1 MNFSKQQLIIFGG
14 IGLLILVLIL
24 VFAGIL
30 PGSKTSTNNPANTQ
44 GSLTMWIY
52 GDQPSFYNQAVAAFN
67 TTYPHVKVDI
77 RTFGDYGT
85 YSQALL
91 EAMASGQAPDIFM
104 IPSTELPT
112 YFNKIVPVS
121 SALFSPFNLQ
131 QDFPAVVYQDF
142 VSGQYVYGLPLSL
155 DTMALFY
162 NKDLLAKAG
171 IVYPPATWQDF
182 DRIVP
187 SLTQISSTGTIDQAA
202 AAIGTSNA
210 NIDHATDLL
219 SLLMLQTGTTITDA
233 AKNQATF
240 AVDTGFNAF
249 KFYTQFSDPKNN
261 LYTWNYNMPDSL
273 DAFATNKVAMI
284 FDYESAVNQLKAKN
298 SFLNY
303 GIAPVPQPA
312 SSTAYVSYPNY
323 AGFVVSKQSRYQS
336 LAWTLI
342 LSMATNAQNANS
354 YITASG
360 NPPALLSLI
369 QGRLQDPNLS
379 VFAKQALYARSW
391 YGPNRTS
398 IASVLSQMIDAYV
411 TGQTSLQTAVKEAA
425 NQVTSIM
432 NSGL

>member
-44 GSLTMWIY
+44 GGLTMWIY
-52 GDQPSFYNQAVAAFN
+52 GDQPSFYNQAIAAFN
-67 TTYPHVKVDI
+67 ATYPHVKVDV
-77 RTFGDYGT
+77 RAFGNYGT
-85 YSQALL
+85 YSQTLL

-162 NKDLLAKAG
+162 NKDLFTKAG

-219 SLLMLQTGTTITDA
+219 SLLMLQTGTTITNA
-233 AKNQATF
+233 TKNQATF

-261 LYTWNYNMPDSL
+261 LYTWNDNMPDSL

-312 SSTAYVSYPNY
+312 SSTAYVSYPDY

-342 LSMATNAQNANS
+342 LSMTTNAQNANS
-354 YITASG
+354 YVTASG

-369 QGRLQDPNLS
+369 QSRLQDPNLS